1 MEGFEAEYAG
11 KKPAVGSD
19 VGAPGQP
26 LCLEDKGSLKELK

>member
-1 MEGFEAEYAG
+1 MEGFETEYAG
-11 KKPAVGSD
+11 KKPDAGSD